1 MCDAFYSLHVVYIH
15 MYLGTSSASRLYQKE
30 EEENAKVNI
39 LSIIL
44 FRIIDYR
51 IMFIILFLFSLHII
65 RSMYLWFM

>member
-1 MCDAFYSLHVVYIH
+1 MHSTVYMLCTFIC
-15 MYLGTSSASRLYQKE
+15 TSSASRLYQKE

-51 IMFIILFLFSLHII
+51 IMFIILFLFSLHN
-65 RSMYLWFM
+65 